1 MSLGFKPFSRR
12 WDLFDDDTNRL
23 LRRYFTGG
31 PTKVKT
37 DTTSNRYNEKG
48 V

>member
-1 MSLGFKPFSRR
+1 MLGFKPFNKR
-12 WDLFDDDTNRL
+12 WDMFNNDTNRL
-23 LRRYFTGG
+23 LKRYLTGG